1 MIRGYIFDYGGTLD
15 TAGRHWGK
23 VLWNGYVRHGVPV
36 DGQAFREAY
45 VYAERK
51 LGSCPI
57 IRPDDT
63 FRTTLDKKLALEL
76 GFLSSGERAYISE
89 KDAAKFRKDILDD
102 IYEGVKQT
110 TVESRKVLEAVKARF
125 PMVLV
130 SNFYGNIGTVLG
142 EFGLDG
148 LFDSVIE
155 SAVVG
160 VRKPDPAIFRLGVE
174 ALGLLP
180 EETVVV
186 GDSYDK
192 DIVPAKQAGCRA
204 VWLKGEGW
212 DERQY
217 DESLPDAVITELGQ
231 VLNVGRP
238 WGSK

>member
-110 TVESRKVLEAVKARF
+110 TAESRKVLKAVKARF

-130 SNFYGNIGTVLG
+130 SNFYGNIGTVL
-142 EFGLDG
+142 
-148 LFDSVIE
+148 S
-155 SAVVG
+155 
-160 VRKPDPAIFRLGVE
+160 
-174 ALGLLP
+174 ALGNP
-180 EETVVV
+180 T
-186 GDSYDK
+186 
-192 DIVPAKQAGCRA
+192 
-204 VWLKGEGW
+204 
-212 DERQY
+212 RQY
-217 DESLPDAVITELGQ
+217 SVSAWRRWDCFLK
-231 VLNVGRP
+231 RR
-238 WGSK
+238 